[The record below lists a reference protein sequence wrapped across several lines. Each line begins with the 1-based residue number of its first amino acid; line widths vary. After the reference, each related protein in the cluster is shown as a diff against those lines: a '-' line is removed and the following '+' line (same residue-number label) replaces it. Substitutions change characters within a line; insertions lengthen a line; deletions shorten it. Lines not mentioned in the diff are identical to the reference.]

1 LTIGCH
7 ILLEDDIMIY
17 PRDKDGKLLP
27 RPAMWTRLGPSARTK
42 EKVVTEEKRLVEDRK
57 FETASATT
65 VEVKVPVKNTGRPV
79 TTGKPWEAEG
89 ISRQAWYKRQK
100 KSKGDV

>member
-1 LTIGCH
+1 
-7 ILLEDDIMIY
+7 MIH

-27 RPAMWTRLGPSARTK
+27 RPEMWTRLGPVVLTNGNAV
-42 EKVVTEEKRLVEDRK
+42 KVEENRPSEAKN
-57 FETASATT
+57 FETASGTT
-65 VEVKVPVKNTGRPV
+65 VEVKVPAKNTGRPT

-100 KSKGDV
+100 KSAKLSEG

>member
-1 LTIGCH
+1 
-7 ILLEDDIMIY
+7 MIY
-17 PRDKDGKLLP
+17 PRDKDGNLLP

-42 EKVVTEEKRLVEDRK
+42 ETAMKVEEDRPVEAK
-57 FETASATT
+57 NFETASGAT

-89 ISRQAWYKRQK
+89 ISRQAWYKRRQK
-100 KSKGDV
+100 KSKGEV

>member
-1 LTIGCH
+1 
-7 ILLEDDIMIY
+7 MIH

-27 RPAMWTRLGPSARTK
+27 RPAMWTRLGSSARTR
-42 EKVVTEEKRLVEDRK
+42 EAAMKVEGDRPVETK
-57 FETASATT
+57 NFETASGAT

-100 KSKGDV
+100 KSKGEV